1 MPAETGC
8 CLRWPWDV
16 LTSGQDTPGPAAARL
31 GFVELRKIL
40 VKPTEGAGRV
50 EELLEEGQL
59 GA

>member
-16 LTSGQDTPGPAAARL
+16 LTAPAAARL
-31 GFVELRKIL
+31 GFVDLRKIL

>member
-8 CLRWPWDV
+8 YLRWPWDV
-16 LTSGQDTPGPAAARL
+16 LTGPAAARL
-31 GFVELRKIL
+31 GFVDLRKIL